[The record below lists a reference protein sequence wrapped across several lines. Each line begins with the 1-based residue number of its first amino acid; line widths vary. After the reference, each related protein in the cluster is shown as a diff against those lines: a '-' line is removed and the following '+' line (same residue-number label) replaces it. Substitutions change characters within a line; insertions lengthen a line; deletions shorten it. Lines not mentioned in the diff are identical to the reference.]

1 MKQMLVK
8 FQSLIEDGNLEELS
22 AALSEIESIEDM
34 QEEYMIQL
42 ETEQMLLIN
51 KITELG
57 QEVFSSSSLSRISSD
72 NWTIPSSFSP
82 NDYFCPWYS
91 FPNTRI
97 ISASQVY
104 VVLQLISL

>member
-72 NWTIPSSFSP
+72 N
-82 NDYFCPWYS
+82 
-91 FPNTRI
+91 
-97 ISASQVY
+97 
-104 VVLQLISL
+104 